1 MKVNMDEEMVA
12 YQLRKAE
19 ESRPSGVKWLLI
31 IALGVF
37 LGNAASFGLERA
49 VLYWELKQVALAA
62 TASMELISRNMT
74 ETRKIRDQQS
84 AQQRKMMEEQRNIK
98 AAQEK
103 QRQIQR
109 QNQQQQKQA
118 GYRQAKETC
127 DFWVKQLTTENTAFN
142 RMNRDQACNLV
153 NQFR

>member
-19 ESRPSGVKWLLI
+19 ESRPSGVKWVI
-31 IALGVF
+31 VIALGVF

-62 TASMELISRNMT
+62 TASMEQMSRNMA

-84 AQQRKMMEEQRNIK
+84 AQQRKVM

-103 QRQIQR
+103 QRQIK
-109 QNQQQQKQA
+109 QQQKQA
-118 GYRQAKETC
+118 GYRQATETC
-127 DFWVKQLTTENTAFN
+127 DFWNQQLTTENNARN